1 MSTGQPTGRLIAVVG
16 PSGVG
21 KDSVMAGIN
30 AADSTIHLVRRT
42 ITRAPDLGGEDFDH
56 INEDEFENARAA
68 GDFCLHWNAHGLS
81 YGIPKQVLED
91 VIGGKECLAN
101 LSRGAL
107 NNASD
112 IFPSLSVLHI
122 TASPDTLAKRLA
134 NRGRES
140 RADITRRLSR
150 SDYPLPEGLNVL
162 QVHNDGEL
170 QDAIDHSL
178 QLLQSSRAS
187 YSSKVPHSSGT

>member
-1 MSTGQPTGRLIAVVG
+1 MGHVNPGQPTGRLIAVVG
-16 PSGVG
+16 PSGAG
-21 KDSVMAGIN
+21 KDSVMAGID
-30 AADSTIHLVRRT
+30 ASDSAIHLVRRT

-56 INEDEFENARAA
+56 VTESAFEKALAA
-68 GDFCLHWNAHGLS
+68 GDFCLHWNAHGLL

-91 VIGGKECLAN
+91 VIAGKECLAN

-107 NNASD
+107 KNAAE

-122 TASPDTLAKRLA
+122 TASPDTLAERLA

-150 SDYPLPEGLNVL
+150 SNYPLPEGLNVL
-162 QVHNDGEL
+162 QVLNDGEL

-178 QLLQSSRAS
+178 QLLESSR
-187 YSSKVPHSSGT
+187 VPHL